1 MWKWR
6 DGFLITVVAVSWLAT
21 KHRTPDVPR
30 VQCSLGRLVQK
41 SRRLPKPGASP
52 KPRLHRT
59 GCRANLQY
67 LSTSVEKVHALFS
80 PTSIGT
86 TPLKKNSVANALNM
100 IIVHH
105 LLPNDQIHIN
115 LTKAL
120 VIGCLFCL
128 PSSIIM
134 YILPKQ
140 NANQPLNL
148 CAQTNKSARKSK
160 CYYYN

>member
-6 DGFLITVVAVSWLAT
+6 DGFLITVLTTPWCLT
-21 KHRTPDVPR
+21 KRRTPDEPR
-30 VQCSLGRLVQK
+30 VQCSLGRPVQK
-41 SRRLPKPGASP
+41 SRRLPKQVTSLR
-52 KPRLHRT
+52 PRLHRT

-80 PTSIGT
+80 PTFIGT
-86 TPLKKNSVANALNM
+86 TSLGKNSVANALNM

-105 LLPNDQIHIN
+105 SLPNDQIHTY

-128 PSSIIM
+128 PRLTIM
-134 YILPKQ
+134 HMLPKQ
-140 NANQPLNL
+140 NTNQTLNL
-148 CAQTNKSARKSK
+148 YA
-160 CYYYN
+160 

>member
-1 MWKWR
+1 M
-6 DGFLITVVAVSWLAT
+6 ITVLTTPWFLA
-21 KHRTPDVPR
+21 KHSTPDEPR
-30 VQCSLGRLVQK
+30 VQCSLGRPVQK
-41 SRRLPKPGASP
+41 SRRLPKPVASP

-80 PTSIGT
+80 PTFIGT
-86 TPLKKNSVANALNM
+86 TPLRKNSVANALNKV
-100 IIVHH
+100 IVHH
-105 LLPNDQIHIN
+105 LFPNDQIHIN

-128 PSSIIM
+128 PRSTIM

-140 NANQPLNL
+140 NANQTLNL
-148 CAQTNKSARKSK
+148 YAQTSKLARKSR
-160 CYYYN
+160 CYYYH